1 MLVKPW
7 NIGLTGSFSLLQ
19 AGHWVSWG
27 GPAPIT
33 AGVKGSWAVPGPVWR
48 LGRQQLSQQQV
59 RTWPHAGLCQLGHF
73 LQACHLPPW
82 SCSASL
88 PGACQC
94 EAHRELPPRLKDVSG
109 ATGHLTCSREAESET
124 AAAAGEPKGLAQ
136 PCSAPPRHPLFPSQ
150 PALGS
155 PSKGASLFGHVW
167 PHQDLRELPVDRIPV
182 FTAPELREG
191 GTTAFL
197 ALI

>member
-1 MLVKPW
+1 M
-7 NIGLTGSFSLLQ
+7 
-19 AGHWVSWG
+19 
-27 GPAPIT
+27 
-33 AGVKGSWAVPGPVWR
+33 
-48 LGRQQLSQQQV
+48 SQQQV

-109 ATGHLTCSREAESET
+109 ATRHLTCSREAESET

-197 ALI
+197 ALISGCLSGGLRSPDQGKPTRTLPFIKAESPDEELPWWLSW